1 MKEYWEQADRVVPNP
16 DDPTDVLIGPWG
28 RSRKQ
33 MDKEL
38 AIQRAQVAE
47 HLKNIRPAVQDTKQP
62 TALEKK
68 AERLRKFS
76 SILK

>member
-1 MKEYWEQADRVVPNP
+1 MMKEYWEQADRVVPNP

-47 HLKNIRPAVQDTKQP
+47 HLKNIRPAVQDTKNQ
-62 TALEKK
+62 LHWK
-68 AERLRKFS
+68 RKQRDSGS
-76 SILK
+76 SLAF